1 MDNAQK
7 AIMIGVGLFIT
18 IIIISAV
25 LLIVNLGTGLVDDA
39 TANLSS
45 ISSTLQ
51 SQILQNYDA
60 KLLSGTQVR
69 SAMNQYMTS
78 SEIGLVL
85 CKGNTTG
92 EATLTTNAVAWT
104 GAECYIADKI
114 SITGGKANLATG
126 NVPTTNADKYNNSK
140 IGSLSELSN
149 PSIDKYINTSARYY
163 SFIIYNSNDAMVGI
177 IFVPE
182 KATGTAGAGA
192 TLTANALS
200 LS

>member
-51 SQILQNYDA
+51 GQILQKYDA

-69 SAMNQYMTS
+69 SALQQYMTS
-78 SEIGLVL
+78 EDVSVVLANNAGELVAGVGRFDLYGFNLTLEAGIVQISSNNFRDAEAPEIR
-85 CKGNTTG
+85 TIA
-92 EATLTTNAVAWT
+92 EFTNV
-104 GAECYIADKI
+104 ER
-114 SITGGKANLATG
+114 
-126 NVPTTNADKYNNSK
+126 NSVY
-140 IGSLSELSN
+140 LFLHQDN
-149 PSIDKYINTSARYY
+149 MNY
-163 SFIIYNSNDAMVGI
+163 
-177 IFVPE
+177 
-182 KATGTAGAGA
+182 
-192 TLTANALS
+192 L
-200 LS
+200 